1 MATSRWDIEDASD
14 EPMPTE
20 YGGTVDLSGLESI
33 KDTGWQVEQPDN
45 TLELEP
51 VFSGIVE
58 AEAPA
63 KKVNKASTDKTLG
76 SLNNGQRF
84 NQTVILTVLRV
95 LCVAFLAVV
104 ARGVLYGTLDF
115 QTFTTFVLAL
125 LAAFGFGAVTNGR
138 GGSSG

>member
-1 MATSRWDIEDASD
+1 MTIKWDVEDASD

-20 YGGTVDLSGLESI
+20 YGGTVDLSGLESVE
-33 KDTGWQVEQPDN
+33 DRGWQVEQPDEN
-45 TLELEP
+45 TTLKP
-51 VFSGIVE
+51 VFGGAVQTE
-58 AEAPA
+58 AAA
-63 KKVNKASTDKTLG
+63 KKVKRASTDKALG
-76 SLNNGQRF
+76 PLKNGQKF

-125 LAAFGFGAVTNGR
+125 LAAFGFSAITNGR